1 MRFPENK
8 SAPFV
13 VCDQHAGMPACSLHF
28 KLVANTQKKM
38 AFGSEPDGGWTEVFP
53 WFKPWHCQRKIFYE
67 FGKSRAAFL
76 VAVDAALRKMSVL
89 CAVEAFSMFRA
100 FRFHRF
106 GKDCMS

>member
-1 MRFPENK
+1 MVAGQRF
-8 SAPFV
+8 F
-13 VCDQHAGMPACSLHF
+13 L
-28 KLVANTQKKM
+28 
-38 AFGSEPDGGWTEVFP
+38 GSNLGIVRD
-53 WFKPWHCQRKIFYE
+53 KIFYE